1 MTRYGIDLFS
11 LRSQGWSA
19 FEYLQYCASQG
30 VQGVHFSEPRFL
42 GSLDEDNLRQVR
54 EEAERLGIGIE
65 IGMLSICPAS
75 KLFDATKGT
84 AEEQL
89 TRMIRAAQVVGSPIL
104 RAVLGNR
111 FDRHCG
117 VPMQEYIESTV
128 RVLRGVR
135 SVALDAGIRIA
146 IENHGGDLRA
156 CELRELVEAAG
167 TDFVGVCLDSGNL
180 PLTFDLP
187 CDALDLLAPY
197 VVTTHIRDA
206 RIFSTETG
214 VAVAWVRAGEG
225 NIGLEPFL
233 RRLVKLKPE
242 CPLQLETIVLEPRT
256 LDFRVPGFWDA
267 FPELPQE
274 VFQRYME
281 VAERGTPPAA
291 AAGVAAH
298 AIDRERSDSEASLR
312 YCREILCSQESA

>member
-1 MTRYGIDLFS
+1 MIRFGIDLFS

-19 FEYLQYCASQG
+19 SEYLQYCAAQG
-30 VQGVHFSEPRFL
+30 VQVVHFSEPRFL
-42 GSLDEDNLRQVR
+42 GSLEEEHLRHVR
-54 EEAERLGIGIE
+54 QQAERLGIGIE

-75 KLFDATKGT
+75 KLFDPAKGT

-89 TRMIRAAQVVGSPIL
+89 THMIRAAQVVGSPIV

-117 VPMQEYIESTV
+117 VPMRELIESTV
-128 RVLRGVR
+128 RVLQGVR
-135 SVALDAGIRIA
+135 GAALDAGIRIA
-146 IENHGGDLRA
+146 IENHAGDLRA
-156 CELRELVEAAG
+156 SELRDLVEAAG

-187 CDALDLLAPY
+187 VDALELLAPY

-206 RIFSTETG
+206 RIWSTDTG

-225 NIGLEPFL
+225 NIGLEAFL
-233 RRLVKLKPE
+233 RRLVKRKPE
-242 CPLQLETIVLEPRT
+242 CPLQVETIIVEPRT

-267 FPELPQE
+267 FPELPQKE
-274 VFQRYME
+274 FQRYME

-291 AAGVAAH
+291 TAGVAERSV
-298 AIDRERSDSEASLR
+298 DRERCDLEASLL
-312 YCREILCSQESA
+312 YCREILSSQESV